1 MSKGR
6 GSSPSPSAPS
16 GADWK
21 GSGEV
26 GQETPRE
33 PNLGDLV
40 IVLLASTLAGLRD
53 RLEGDGYQ
61 DASEFVAKLTEQAD
75 DYLAGGAS

>member
-1 MSKGR
+1 M
-6 GSSPSPSAPS
+6 
-16 GADWK
+16 DE

-53 RLEGDGYQ
+53 RLETDGYKE
-61 DASEFVAKLTEQAD
+61 ASEFVGTLTEQAD
-75 DYLAGGAS
+75 DYLAVAR